1 MDFGP
6 AAAGMDEAEILAMF
20 REYSRTLSTIANRGD
35 AEKRQTLASIAR
47 NAVEYSQTAELKN
60 VARTS
65 YADLT
70 AKDGNPD
77 LDAIRLALLR
87 ELDTYPGVGPNPE
100 GGRRRRR
107 RRARRT
113 RRGRVMRTRLT
124 RRR

>member
-6 AAAGMDEAEILAMF
+6 AAAGLSQADILAMF

-35 AEKRQTLASIAR
+35 AEKRDALMSIAR
-47 NAVEYSQTAELKN
+47 NAVEYSEAPELKN

-77 LDAIRLALLR
+77 LDAIRQALLR
-87 ELDTYPGVGPNPE
+87 EFDRYPGVGPNPE

-107 RRARRT
+107 RARRT
-113 RRGRVMRTRLT
+113 RRGRVTRTRLT